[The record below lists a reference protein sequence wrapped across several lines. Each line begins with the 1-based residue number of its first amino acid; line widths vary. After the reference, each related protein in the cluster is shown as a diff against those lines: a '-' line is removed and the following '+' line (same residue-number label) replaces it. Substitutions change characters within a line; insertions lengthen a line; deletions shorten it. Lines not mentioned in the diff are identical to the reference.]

1 MSRLDSGIRRL
12 LAQKH
17 ALEDAAARISGLP
30 GCVLEF
36 GLGNGRTYDH
46 LREIMPERDIYV
58 FDRQV
63 AVHPDCVPPDDRM
76 FLGDLFE
83 TLPRAVSQLAGQAAM
98 LHLDIGT
105 GDRGASM
112 ALVARA
118 APDLIKLL
126 RSGAVV
132 VSDQPV
138 DHPSLSPL
146 DLPSGTKPG
155 RIYMA
160 VRL

>member
-17 ALEDAAARISGLP
+17 ALEDAATRISRLS
-30 GCVLEF
+30 GCVMEF

-46 LREIMPERDIYV
+46 LREILPDRQIYV
-58 FDRQV
+58 FDRQI
-63 AVHPDCVPPDDRM
+63 AVHPDCEPPADRM

-83 TLPRAVSQLAGQAAM
+83 TLPQAVSRLAGQAAM
-98 LHLDIGT
+98 IHLDIGT
-105 GDRGASM
+105 GDKDASVT
-112 ALVARA
+112 LVARA
-118 APDLIKLL
+118 APDLVRLL
-126 RSGAVV
+126 KTGGVV

-138 DHPSLSPL
+138 DHPSLAPL
-146 DLPSGTKPG
+146 ELPKGVKPG
-155 RIYMA
+155 RIHMA

>member
-1 MSRLDSGIRRL
+1 L

-17 ALEDAAARISGLP
+17 ALEDAASRLKELP

-46 LREIMPERDIYV
+46 LREILPDRDIYV

-63 AVHPDCVPPDDRM
+63 AVHPDCAPPEDRL

-83 TLPRAVSQLAGQAAM
+83 TLPRALAQLEGQAAM
-98 LHLDIGT
+98 AHLDIGT
-105 GDRGASM
+105 GDRDAST

-118 APDLIKLL
+118 APDLARLL
-126 RSGAVV
+126 RPGAVL

-138 DHPSLSPL
+138 NHPLLRPL
-146 DLPSGTKPG
+146 DLPAGIKPG

-160 VRL
+160 SRS